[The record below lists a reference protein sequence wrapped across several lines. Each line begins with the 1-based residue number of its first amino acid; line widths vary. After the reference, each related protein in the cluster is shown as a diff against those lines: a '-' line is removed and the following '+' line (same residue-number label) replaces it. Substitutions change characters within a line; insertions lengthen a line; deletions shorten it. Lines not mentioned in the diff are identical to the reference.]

1 VRELFMA
8 LLAGNRGHG
17 YEIRQALE
25 AQFGDVL
32 PALNTGQVYSTL
44 ARLEREGLVAGEA
57 VPGDSRGKRVYH
69 LTDAGGRELKRW
81 LETPVP
87 GPRLKDEFFMKFAI
101 ATLVGLVDPVVL
113 IDRQRREYLQS
124 LRDLDAAAST
134 GDKGVAAQLMVEG
147 AVLHLKADIEWLD
160 LIESRLT
167 QWERSA

>member
-1 VRELFMA
+1 MA

-57 VPGDSRGKRVYH
+57 VQGDS
-69 LTDAGGRELKRW
+69 
-81 LETPVP
+81 
-87 GPRLKDEFFMKFAI
+87 EFFMKFAI